1 MALSNGNGENGKPYV
16 FKEED
21 FSTLFKTQEGSLS
34 VLQKFNQNSD
44 VLRGIENY
52 RVLIFEANPLSF
64 LTPSH
69 WDSDIIFFVGQG
81 KGTIT
86 LVFEKKRESFNIE
99 KGHLMTIPAGV
110 TFYIINTDDTDKL
123 VLSMFLSSI
132 ANPGDFVPFF
142 AAGGQNPESFLYAF
156 STEVLEAAYNESNEA
171 LKKIFSQQAGKG
183 VIVKASKEQ
192 IKALTAEEEVT
203 ESNFAPCQI
212 LSYLRESNECGRLF
226 MVDYCEYKKLQ
237 DFNMFISF
245 CNLEPGCM
253 NSPFISSRA
262 TKIIMVVKG
271 RGRVEMAASR
281 PVEKGSIGIQYLK
294 ISSEL
299 KPGVVFVIPPGHP
312 MVLMASQD
320 EVLETICYEVN
331 AKGNQKFSLAG
342 KVNLMKNIQKEAK
355 DLAFGTSA
363 EEVDKVLDSQQS
375 DFFLKATSNKL
386 QG

>member
-1 MALSNGNGENGKPYV
+1 MALLNGNGECGKPYV
-16 FKEED
+16 FKDED
-21 FSTLFKTQEGSLS
+21 FSTLFKTEEGSLS
-34 VLQKFNQNSD
+34 VLQKFNESSD

-52 RVLIFEANPLSF
+52 RMLIFEANPLSF

-81 KGTIT
+81 KGTIS

-99 KGHLMTIPAGV
+99 KGHLMVIPAGV
-110 TFYIINTDDTDKL
+110 TFYIINRDDTHKL
-123 VLSMFLSSI
+123 VLSMFVSSI
-132 ANPGDFVPFF
+132 ANPGDFAPFF
-142 AAGGQNPESFLYAF
+142 GAGGQDPESFLFAF
-156 STEVLEAAYNESNEA
+156 STEVLEAAYNASIKT
-171 LKKIFSQQAGKG
+171 LQGTFSGKG

-192 IKALTAEEEVT
+192 IKALAAEEVT
-203 ESNFAPCQI
+203 ESNFGPCQI

-271 RGRVEMAASR
+271 RGRVEMAVSR
-281 PVEKGSIGIQYLK
+281 NGEKGSTGTQYKK

-355 DLAFGTSA
+355 VLSFGTSA
-363 EEVDKVLDSQQS
+363 EEVDSMLDSQQS

-386 QG
+386 QD

>member
-1 MALSNGNGENGKPYV
+1 MWP
-16 FKEED
+16 
-21 FSTLFKTQEGSLS
+21 S
-34 VLQKFNQNSD
+34 VRLKS
-44 VLRGIENY
+44 R
-52 RVLIFEANPLSF
+52 RNP
-64 LTPSH
+64 
-69 WDSDIIFFVGQG
+69 G
-81 KGTIT
+81 KGTIS

-99 KGHLMTIPAGV
+99 KGHLMVIPAGV
-110 TFYIINTDDTDKL
+110 TFYIINRDDTHKL
-123 VLSMFLSSI
+123 VLSMFVSSI

-142 AAGGQNPESFLYAF
+142 GAGGQDPESFLFAF
-156 STEVLEAAYNESNEA
+156 STEVLEAAYNASIKT
-171 LKKIFSQQAGKG
+171 LQGTFSGKG

-192 IKALTAEEEVT
+192 IKALAAEEVT
-203 ESNFAPCQI
+203 ESNFGPCQI

-271 RGRVEMAASR
+271 RGRVEMAVSR
-281 PVEKGSIGIQYLK
+281 NGEKGSTGTQYKK

-342 KVNLMKNIQKEAK
+342 YMIY
-355 DLAFGTSA
+355 F
-363 EEVDKVLDSQQS
+363 
-375 DFFLKATSNKL
+375 
-386 QG
+386 